1 MTGSGRRYPI
11 FLLFVS
17 FVLQPFPALPESGGA
32 GAAPILDTCKAANTF
47 LAVTDGQDATSAVAD
62 IAAGMAE
69 REGYPAIAAYLARR
83 AALQLAADPAPWQP
97 AGLPAPLLAQGRRLA
112 TRIAARRQETEKAAR
127 AGAAPGTDPG
137 AAVVARSLGA
147 PRFAP
152 FAEHPLPA
160 GLSPVEPT
168 AAQKAAGQALLATA
182 RRLPGEPEL
191 VRAERQGLRAAA
203 LVLSPDY
210 DPGTEISSG
219 GYWVLLSEDGGRT
232 WSAPLYTGLRIHTP
246 YVVRAASA
254 LPLFAGDHLQVE
266 VEVRELD
273 PASISFPPVR
283 EIRVKRQAR
292 GLYLDLR
299 LADLTRD
306 TDGDGLTDLAEE
318 RLLTDPRRPDSDG
331 DGIPDGRD
339 PLPLVPWRAGQ
350 PAMPLS
356 ALLAIGA
363 VG

>member
-62 IAAGMAE
+62 I
-69 REGYPAIAAYLARR
+69 ARR

-350 PAMPLS
+350 PAMQ
-356 ALLAIGA
+356 
-363 VG
+363 